1 VRLPAGVLGIN
12 HNMTVVS
19 SAIPLAQLTAML
31 TTDEVQAWIAARA
44 PRLEGGFYSLTT
56 TLLRQI
62 PVLLPT

>member
-1 VRLPAGVLGIN
+1 
-12 HNMTVVS
+12 MTVVS